1 MSAPR
6 TARLDHNPLMA
17 AAPVSPNESA
27 RRRVVAVDP
36 SGVVIEDGIPL
47 PRPAARI
54 GYPFGKLAVGQSFF
68 VPERKSMTSVTRAN
82 KTLGPKVFTAR
93 RLEENGIEG
102 FRVWRTA

>member
-17 AAPVSPNESA
+17 VAPVSPNESA

-54 GYPFGKLAVGQSFF
+54 GYPFAKLSVGQSFF
-68 VPERKSMTSVTRAN
+68 VASRKSTTSVTRAN
-82 KTLGPKVFTAR
+82 KLLAPKVFTAR
-93 RLEENGIEG
+93 RVTENGIDG
-102 FRVWRTA
+102 FRAWRTA